1 MNIPDALNPVA
12 YLRELRLLVREL
24 RGGVSGDQLFNLVLT
39 GFVFALAALVQVPAW
54 IIRTD
59 SERLEHLAV
68 LALVAMVLFAVLCLW
83 QVSRARRGAG
93 E

>member
-54 IIRTD
+54 IIRTE

-68 LALVAMVLFAVLCLW
+68 LALLAMVLFAVLCLW
-83 QVSRARRGAG
+83 QVSRARRGDG

>member
-1 MNIPDALNPVA
+1 MHLPDALNPVA
-12 YLRELRLLVREL
+12 YLRELRLLVQEL

-39 GFVFALAALVQVPAW
+39 GFVFALAALIQVPAW
-54 IIRTD
+54 ILRTE

-68 LALVAMVLFAVLCLW
+68 LALVAMVLFAALCLW
-83 QVSRARRGAG
+83 QESKARREDG

>member
-1 MNIPDALNPVA
+1 M
-12 YLRELRLLVREL
+12 
-24 RGGVSGDQLFNLVLT
+24 
-39 GFVFALAALVQVPAW
+39 FALAALVQVPAW
-54 IIRTD
+54 ILRTN

-83 QVSRARRGAG
+83 QVSRARRGDG